1 MTCRERTTCRLCGG
15 AVETKLK
22 LPDTP
27 LANELEEV
35 GSEPST
41 ERFPLE
47 LRQCVEC
54 GHVQLGHVV
63 DPQRLFGDYS
73 YASGVS
79 ASFLDH
85 FAEYARTVSALLPS
99 GGLVVEIGSN
109 DGTLLA
115 AFEDL
120 GHSVIGI
127 EPSLRLS
134 CVAPVRTA
142 TGFFSAEM
150 AATIRLGGPADCIVA
165 NNVLAHIDDL
175 DEVMRGVNI
184 LLKPDGLFVFEVQY
198 LPAMIQRG
206 TFDMIYH
213 EHLDYHHV
221 SPLVR
226 FLAKHGFQL
235 FDVERV
241 NTHGGSIRC
250 FARAKS
256 EAPQISSR
264 MMRILALEELHPPD
278 PRRIEKTIELARASF
293 LAFSKKVHGGV
304 AGYGSPAKLT
314 TLTYALGGLLRHVG
328 FVVDDNRLKQDRL
341 TPGKRWPILP
351 IEELVKRQPRYCV
364 LFAWNVADDCIK
376 RARAAGYTGE
386 FIVPLPMPRVVI

>member
-1 MTCRERTTCRLCGG
+1 MTCRERTTCRLCSGV
-15 AVETKLK
+15 VETKLK

-47 LRQCVEC
+47 LRQCVAC

-63 DPQRLFGDYS
+63 DQKRLFGDYA

-79 ASFLDH
+79 ASFRAH
-85 FAEYARTVSALLPS
+85 FAEYAQTVSSMMS
-99 GGLVVEIGSN
+99 GPGLVVEIGSN

-115 AFEDL
+115 AFESH
-120 GHSVIGI
+120 GHRVIGV
-127 EPSLRLS
+127 EPSARLTS
-134 CVAPVRTA
+134 PVETIRA
-142 TGFFSAEM
+142 FFTPEL
-150 AATIRLGGPADCIVA
+150 AATIRLSAAADCIVA

-175 DEVMRGVNI
+175 DEVMRGVKI
-184 LLKPDGLFVFEVQY
+184 LLRPDGLFVFEVQY

-221 SPLVR
+221 ETLLR
-226 FLAKHGFQL
+226 FLRKHDFAL
-235 FDVERV
+235 LDVERV

-250 FARAKS
+250 IAKRDCELS
-256 EAPQISSR
+256 TMTPRLCR
-264 MMRILALEELHPPD
+264 MLALEGMHPPD
-278 PRRIEKTIELARASF
+278 PRRIERTIERARESF
-293 LAFSKKVHGGV
+293 LALSENVGGSV
-304 AGYGSPAKLT
+304 AGYGAPAKLT
-314 TLTYALGGLLRHVG
+314 TLTYALGGLLRHVE
-328 FVVDDNRLKQDRL
+328 FVVDDNPLKQGRL

-351 IEELVKRQPRYCV
+351 VEELVKRQPRYCV

-386 FIVPLPMPRVVI
+386 FIVPLPTPRVVL